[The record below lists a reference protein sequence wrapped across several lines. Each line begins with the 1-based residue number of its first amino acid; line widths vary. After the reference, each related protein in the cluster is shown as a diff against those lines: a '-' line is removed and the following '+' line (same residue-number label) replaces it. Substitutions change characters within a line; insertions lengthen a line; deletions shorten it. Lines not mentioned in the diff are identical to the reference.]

1 MITIRNEYIKAEISE
16 KGAELKSIALDGKEY
31 VWQADPAFW
40 GKSCPILFPICG
52 GLKDGEYVLDGKA
65 YTLSRH
71 GFVRDMIFNVEEVS
85 DISATF
91 LLKSTKD
98 TIKVYPFDFEF
109 RVKFTLEERKINV
122 TYKVTNL
129 TSSDMYYSV
138 GSHEGFAVP
147 EGLEEYDVVF
157 EKAGDYS
164 STNLEGGLLD
174 DTKTLMVEG
183 SDTLPLKTDY
193 FKVDTLIFENI
204 ESKSVRLRKKDGERE
219 IKISFPDFDHLM
231 LWTVMGAK
239 FICIEAWNGLSDSK
253 STDKNLKTKKGIKTL
268 GSSTC
273 AEFTHV
279 IEILK

>member
-1 MITIRNEYIKAEISE
+1 MITIRNEYIKAEIAE
-16 KGAELKSIALDGKEY
+16 KGAELKSIALNGKEY

-71 GFVRDMIFNVEEVS
+71 GFARDMIFNVEEVS
-85 DISATF
+85 DVSATF

-109 RVKFTLEERKINV
+109 RVKFTLEERKTNV

-147 EGLEEYDVVF
+147 EGLEEYNVAF
-157 EKAGDYS
+157 EKAGDYY

-204 ESKSVRLRKKDGERE
+204 ESKSVTLRKKDGERE

-239 FICIEAWNGLSDSK
+239 FICIEAWNGLSDHK
-253 STDKNLKTKKGIKTL
+253 DTDKNIKTKKGIKTL
-268 GSSTC
+268 GPSSS

>member
-1 MITIRNEYIKAEISE
+1 MRDFIFEIKEA
-16 KGAELKSIALDGKEY
+16 
-31 VWQADPAFW
+31 
-40 GKSCPILFPICG
+40 
-52 GLKDGEYVLDGKA
+52 
-65 YTLSRH
+65 
-71 GFVRDMIFNVEEVS
+71 S
-85 DISATF
+85 DSSATF
-91 LLKSTKD
+91 LLKSSSETLD
-98 TIKVYPFDFEF
+98 VYPFDFEF
-109 RVKFTLEERKINV
+109 RVRFTLEERKINV

-129 TSSDMYYSV
+129 TNSDMYYSV

-147 EGLEEYDVVF
+147 EGLEEYDIVF
-157 EKAGDYS
+157 EKAGDYY

-193 FKVDTLIFENI
+193 FKVDTLIFESI

-219 IKISFPDFDHLM
+219 IKISFQGFDHLM

-253 STDKNLKTKKGIKTL
+253 NTDKNLKTKKGIKTL
-268 GSSTC
+268 EPSSS